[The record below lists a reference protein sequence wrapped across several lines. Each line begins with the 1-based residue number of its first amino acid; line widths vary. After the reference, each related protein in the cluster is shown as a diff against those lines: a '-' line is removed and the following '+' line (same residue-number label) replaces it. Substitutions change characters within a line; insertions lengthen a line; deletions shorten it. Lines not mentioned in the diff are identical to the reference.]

1 MSQRTVLRRG
11 LAIVAVATCL
21 TAVSAQ
27 AQVNLRSDRAVFFTF
42 SQPVALPQVTLA
54 GRKGTCSGWRTPR
67 LTGPSYEIYSA
78 DGRRLHGMMMTMPT
92 ERPTASDNAE
102 IRFIETPA
110 GTPTPVRSYWYPGMR
125 TGWEFIYPR
134 SQAIT
139 IAKTSNAPVLT
150 TAADVSGDAM
160 QSADVVRVDPSGR
173 NAPAEASS
181 GDPSGVA
188 SRGEVAADVPALA
201 EQPPPAASN
210 TVARADQAQTR
221 RALPQTASSTPGIL
235 LAGLLAV
242 LAAIGLGL
250 YRRVA

>member
-1 MSQRTVLRRG
+1 
-11 LAIVAVATCL
+11 L

-42 SQPVALPQVTLA
+42 SQPVALPQVTLPA
-54 GRKGTCSGWRTPR
+54 GKYLFR
-67 LTGPSYEIYSA
+67 LADSQTNRSVVQIYSA

-102 IRFIETPA
+102 IRFMETPA

-201 EQPPPAASN
+201 EQPPPAASS

-221 RALPQTASSTPGIL
+221 RALPQTASSTPSFL
-235 LAGLLAV
+235 LASLLSVLGAIAV
-242 LAAIGLGL
+242 GV
-250 YRRVA
+250 YRRIA